1 MIIDAKHMPVDAD
14 RRGCSSYVS
23 SGLYHD
29 AVATPFNHYPKR
41 SILLDSEAMLPGRLN
56 DADR

>member
-1 MIIDAKHMPVDAD
+1 MNTDAAHMPIDAD

-41 SILLDSEAMLPGRLN
+41 RILLDSEAMLPGRVN
-56 DADR
+56 DAGR